1 MSEKVEKEGVKEVE
15 ITIKGVIVVLI
26 LSIAEYEF

>member
-1 MSEKVEKEGVKEVE
+1 MSEKVGKEEVKEVE
-15 ITIKGVIVVLI
+15 ITINGVIVVLI